1 MSAGR
6 VDQRLT
12 DADRNCLF
20 RRLVSTRLM
29 RGVLL
34 EKKIGDKLGKGFAVD

>member
-1 MSAGR
+1 MSCR
-6 VDQRLT
+6 VDQRLME
-12 DADRNCLF
+12 AYRNCLF

-29 RGVLL
+29 GSVSL